1 MRALVPFFGLLMF
14 VALIIKLIWWILGAA
29 MLYLVF
35 RVGRAQLRAAQATR
49 AAEARRAAHIAAR
62 AEQQHRWVLRG
73 DDRGVYG
80 DYPVAQLF
88 RKRC

>member
-1 MRALVPFFGLLMF
+1 MRALVPFFGMLMF

-29 MLYLVF
+29 VLYLLF
-35 RVGRAQLRAAQATR
+35 RVGRAQLRAVR
-49 AAEARRAAHIAAR
+49 AIREAEARRAAQVTAR
-62 AEQQHRWVLRG
+62 AEQQHRWILRG

-88 RKRC
+88 RKRY